1 MPELGPEN
9 LGARYLARSRLAAAS
24 PDAHPRKNCLT
35 ADFHAWNPRSNHFST
50 RVPRR
55 RPPYPVRHPAVGQ
68 SHRRRF
74 IANQVSRT
82 DILAVNSSIAGY
94 NKRVKSSDFSC
105 SVIHRRGCYR
115 WSLFLGFLSYD
126 TFGGKEKAGDR
137 CRVLKSAS
145 HHLGGVDDSG
155 LHQVFELLL
164 CCVESKCA
172 LVAPDLVDHHRTVL
186 PGILCDPACWFIKGF
201 PNNVDAEP
209 FLFAG
214 TQLVQRRR

>member
-1 MPELGPEN
+1 MK
-9 LGARYLARSRLAAAS
+9 
-24 PDAHPRKNCLT
+24 DALT
-35 ADFHAWNPRSNHFST
+35 NHAPG
-50 RVPRR
+50 VPRLR
-55 RPPYPVRHPAVGQ
+55 GVAPEPGWACTRCPTTFDSSSEAKSAIRSAPHSWAVA
-68 SHRRRF
+68 STKF
-74 IANQVSRT
+74 FANQVSRT
-82 DILAVNSSIAGY
+82 DTLAVNFGTAGH
-94 NKRVKSSDFSC
+94 NRRVESADFSC
-105 SVIHRRGCYR
+105 SVIHRRGCYWR
-115 WSLFLGFLSYD
+115 SLFLGFLSYH
-126 TFGGKEKAGDR
+126 TFGRKKKAGDR

-172 LVAPDLVDHHRTVL
+172 LVAPDLIDHHRTVL